1 MATQTAVKKGKKK
14 TVAPAEGFAVELR
27 EPGTIVPPAQTVR
40 AGESVRDLYAAR
52 LELRE
57 KAKAGKPLPKL
68 ADRPAR
74 PWVPPIG
81 LPDGWKS
88 PAPTVPSLEDSFK
101 AIYAGQPNADALAA
115 AAAKGR
121 EPGKLGQVYNAPPTA
136 APPAVL
142 VPWQSSAKKEG
153 KE

>member
-14 TVAPAEGFAVELR
+14 TVTTGASFAVELR
-27 EPGTIVPPAQTVR
+27 EPG
-40 AGESVRDLYAAR
+40 AGAIVRDHNGREVVR
-52 LELRE
+52 LEE
-57 KAKAGKPLPKL
+57 KAKAKAGKPLPTL
-68 ADRPAR
+68 PDRPAQ